1 MLIFDQNHLWSV
13 GAIPEKEKVARILAA
28 AMTAVDPEE
37 AVRNYVHR
45 EQNRL
50 IIGKKIINLDEY
62 RRIIVIGAG
71 KASFLMAKALCGI
84 VGDKLARGMVI
95 SKALGLADFLPGYPS
110 VRILKGGHPIPDNDS
125 IGSTQ
130 ALIGLLKDLDTAD
143 LVFCLISGGGSALLT
158 QPVPGVTLEQM
169 QNLTRTLMA
178 CGASVDEINTIR
190 KHLDEVKGGRL
201 AGMVYPAKL
210 VTLILSDVIGNP
222 LEVIAS
228 GPTVAD
234 PTTYLDS
241 FKILDKYQVMD
252 VVPKVVIDIF
262 RQGRLGKLPET
273 LKPGDPKIKNALNI
287 IIGSNYQ
294 ACAMAEAQAKKEG
307 LHSSILTTFL
317 NGEARSAGLF
327 LTGILKQIVSTGD
340 PLSRPACLIVGG
352 ETTVVLKGNGRGGR
366 NQELALS
373 AVNELRGLERV
384 ALITLATDGEDG
396 PTDAAGA
403 IVTGETA
410 GRAEKAGLSAQAYL
424 DNNNSYEFFK
434 QLDDQIRTGS
444 TGTNV
449 NDLSFLFAF

>member
-1 MLIFDQNHLWSV
+1 M
-13 GAIPEKEKVARILAA
+13 A
-28 AMTAVDPEE
+28 AVDPEQ
-37 AVRNYVHR
+37 AVLNAVCRD
-45 EQNRL
+45 QNRL
-50 IIGKKIINLDEY
+50 AIGETTINLDDY
-62 RRIIVIGAG
+62 RRIIVVGAG

-84 VGDKLARGMVI
+84 IGDKLAKGIVI
-95 SKALGLADFLPGYPS
+95 SKATGLADFLPGYPS

-125 IGSTQ
+125 IASTQ
-130 ALIGLLKDLDTAD
+130 AMVGLLKDLEPSD
-143 LVFCLISGGGSALLT
+143 LVFCMISGGGSALLT
-158 QPVPGVTLEQM
+158 QPVAGVSLEQL
-169 QNLTRTLMA
+169 QTLTRTLLA

-201 AGMVYPAKL
+201 AGMVYPARL

-252 VVPKVVIDIF
+252 VVPQTVIDIF

-273 LKPGDPKIKNALNI
+273 LKPGDPKIKNALNL

-294 ACAMAEAQAKKEG
+294 ACARALDQAQKEG
-307 LHSSILTTFL
+307 FNSSILSTFL
-317 NGEARSAGLF
+317 NGEAQSAGRL
-327 LTGILKQIVSTGD
+327 LTGILKQIDMTGD

-352 ETTVVLKGNGRGGR
+352 ETTVVIKGYGKGGR

-373 AVNELRGLERV
+373 AVNELRGLERIV
-384 ALITLATDGEDG
+384 LITLATDGEDG

-403 IVTGETA
+403 IVTGSTA
-410 GRAEKAGLSAQAYL
+410 LRAEKAGLSAQAYL
-424 DNNNSYEFFK
+424 DDNNSYEFFK

-449 NDLSFLFAF
+449 NDLCFLFAL